1 MDKDPVC
8 GMMVGR
14 GEEAGSSRYQD
25 KTYYFCSLDCKQQFD
40 RNPQQYSMKKTVD
53 SET

>member
-8 GMMVGR
+8 GMTVSR
-14 GEEAGSSRYQD
+14 GEEAGSSQYQD
-25 KTYYFCSLDCKQQFD
+25 KTYYFCSPDCKRQFD
-40 RNPQQYSMKKTVD
+40 RNPQQYVVKKTVD